1 MVLIASATSCT
12 PVDTTNI
19 NQDKVDYGVIKQAQE
34 KLENDS
40 ITPLMLVQTEN
51 CDYLVNENLVVVS
64 KYYKDYNEDILIAL
78 FFAFLVVILIGGA
91 IHI

>member
-51 CDYLVNENLVVVS
+51 CDYLVNENLTVVS
-64 KYYKDYNEDILIAL
+64 EYSKDYETGL
-78 FFAFLVVILIGGA
+78 VILFIGGL
-91 IHI
+91 IIGFLIGVRVFY